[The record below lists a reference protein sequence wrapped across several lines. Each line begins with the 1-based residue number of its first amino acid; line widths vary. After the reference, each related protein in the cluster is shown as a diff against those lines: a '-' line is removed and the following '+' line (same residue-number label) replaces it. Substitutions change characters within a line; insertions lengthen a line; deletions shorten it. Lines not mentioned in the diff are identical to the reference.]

1 MAKIKLTGVISP
13 EYILKKSPAAKK
25 LANELR
31 LAVSRAGMAGARAM
45 RERILDSPTGNDNPY
60 PGWSHIRRNAW
71 RGMNRPSINGKDGPV
86 NNSWGSRLET
96 GNMYNS
102 VSANYGK
109 IVPGAD
115 RRRMQSIQGGFGW
128 PATEGGKIKP
138 APSRPLNRSRQPDRA
153 NWGTD
158 RNYFEMQEYGFG
170 NTPGMNAQQAGETAA
185 YKKLIE
191 EINRLRRK

>member
-1 MAKIKLTGVISP
+1 MAKFKLTGVISP

-31 LAVSRAGMAGARAM
+31 LAVSRAGMAGAKAM
-45 RERILDSPTGNDNPY
+45 RERILDSPTGSD
-60 PGWSHIRRNAW
+60 WHTRRNAW
-71 RGMNRPSINGKDGPV
+71 RGLNRPSINGKDGPV

-128 PATEGGKIKP
+128 PATKDGNIKP
-138 APSRPLNRSRQPDRA
+138 APSRPINRSRQPDTD
-153 NWGTD
+153 NWGTN

-170 NTPGMNAQQAGETAA
+170 ETPGMNATQAGMEAA
-185 YKKLIE
+185 RKKLIE
-191 EINRLRRK
+191 EINRLRNR

>member
-1 MAKIKLTGVISP
+1 MAKFKLTGVISP

-25 LANELR
+25 LAKDLR
-31 LAVSRAGMAGARAM
+31 LAVSRAGMAGAKAM
-45 RERILDSPTGNDNPY
+45 RERILDSPTGSD
-60 PGWSHIRRNAW
+60 WHVRRNAW

-115 RRRMQSIQGGFGW
+115 RRRKQSIQGGFGW
-128 PATEGGKIKP
+128 PATKDGNIKP
-138 APSRPLNRSRQPDRA
+138 APSRPLNRSRQPDNI
-153 NWGTD
+153 NWGSD

-170 NTPGMNAQQAGETAA
+170 NTPGMNATQAGMEAA
-185 YKKLIE
+185 RKKLIE
-191 EINRLRRK
+191 EINRLRNK

>member
-1 MAKIKLTGVISP
+1 MTKFKLTGVISP

-25 LANELR
+25 LARELR
-31 LAVSRAGMAGARAM
+31 LAVSRAGMAGAKAM
-45 RERILDSPTGNDNPY
+45 RERILDSPTGTD
-60 PGWSHIRRNAW
+60 WHVRRNAW

-109 IVPGAD
+109 IIPGAD
-115 RRRMQSIQGGFGW
+115 KRRMQSIQGGFGW
-128 PATEGGKIKP
+128 PASKDGNIRP
-138 APSRPLNRSRQPDRA
+138 APSRPINRSRQPDSR

-170 NTPGMNAQQAGETAA
+170 ETPGMNATQAGVEAA
-185 YKKLIE
+185 RKKLTE
-191 EINRLRRK
+191 EINKLRRR